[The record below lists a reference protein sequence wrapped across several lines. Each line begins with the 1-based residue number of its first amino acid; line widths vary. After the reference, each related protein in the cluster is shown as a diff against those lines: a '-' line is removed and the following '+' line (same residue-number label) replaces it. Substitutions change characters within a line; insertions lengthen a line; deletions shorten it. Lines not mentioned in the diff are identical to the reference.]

1 MNLFELKEKQ
11 EETRADISYY
21 KKEIER
27 LEAQVGVGATDY
39 SKELVDSSISVNATE
54 EALLELTQM
63 TMYLDDAIK
72 KLDNITSLVNNKY
85 NVYKEYNDY
94 DKQIYIEKKLF
105 KWRNAKISSKH
116 NGISRMQIKRIVD
129 GIEKMLQNVTHH
141 VL

>member
-116 NGISRMQIKRIVD
+116 NGISKTQINRIINK
-129 GIEKMLQNVTHH
+129 IESMVRNVSQRI
-141 VL
+141 L

>member
-39 SKELVDSSISVNATE
+39 SKELVDSSISINATE

-72 KLDNITSLVNNKY
+72 KLDNITSLVNNMFIK
-85 NVYKEYNDY
+85 NIMIMTNK
-94 DKQIYIEKKLF
+94 F
-105 KWRNAKISSKH
+105 TSRRNYL
-116 NGISRMQIKRIVD
+116 NG
-129 GIEKMLQNVTHH
+129 GMLRYHLNTTE
-141 VL
+141 

>member
-129 GIEKMLQNVTHH
+129 SIEKMLQNVTHH